1 MKKKL
6 SIIGFIVGS
15 TIFLVIYNVFFSANK
30 HIVVVKKNNELYTK
44 NDSLC
49 GINEK
54 LQTENNKLKDENK
67 LLSNLN
73 DSLSSEIGNILPKV
87 ITSIKKEIN
96 ESYNW
101 TTPELAL
108 DLLKEKL
115 KRIPSKDEYRQT
127 LKELE
132 SENLLYHS
140 GYPDPSSKGEKIEIN
155 ELDKIIANK

>member
-1 MKKKL
+1 
-6 SIIGFIVGS
+6 
-15 TIFLVIYNVFFSANK
+15 LVIYNVFFSANK
-30 HIVVVKKNNELYTK
+30 HIVVVKNNNELHTK

-49 GINEK
+49 GINEQ

-140 GYPDPSSKGEKIEIN
+140 GYPDPSSKGKKIEIN